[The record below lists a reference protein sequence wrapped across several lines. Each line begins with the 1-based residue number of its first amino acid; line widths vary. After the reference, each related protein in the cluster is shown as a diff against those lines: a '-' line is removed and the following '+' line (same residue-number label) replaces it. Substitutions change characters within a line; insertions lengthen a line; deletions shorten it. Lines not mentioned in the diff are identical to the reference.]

1 MPKNK
6 IIHSKMLLQKIKEDN
21 TGVFVLD
28 TSSGEFVRPVFN
40 SPIAPIGP
48 DIPDVSSFDYNTS
61 FDYYKSFGGEDKC
74 GLCDYI
80 MLYVR
85 KYKNT
90 SLHDKREIF
99 RVYRRSG
106 NVEVCLGRLHPTS
119 SMDVSK
125 IIKVCGTDT
134 YEQTGRRNI
143 VSEKVVAF
151 AIDDEGNLYIINNSD
166 INKYTGRTGWTDI
179 CGTVDSLA
187 ETSFTYAYG
196 ICNGKLYKIGLSS
209 SNVTFSQVGSS
220 TKWTSVQGMTIS
232 KSGGGH
238 STQIYGI
245 NDGKIYTITPEN
257 GAVQYSTQYTSL
269 RIVKIINSTL
279 DDTAHLFL
287 CIADNGNLYV
297 VLTDGYFALTRF
309 SENSISDI
317 AANYVISNGELF
329 YISPPDRVGFY
340 QVHQVGTSDKWTKIT
355 GQTYTGDETYGDKSG
370 VYGICNGVLYKISV
384 DVTDG
389 EYEFTLTEKLRNCV
403 GVYGAGKVIALCNI
417 N

>member
-40 SPIAPIGP
+40 SLIG
-48 DIPDVSSFDYNTS
+48 PDVSSFDYNTS

-106 NVEVCLGRLHPTS
+106 NAEVWLGRLHPTS

-134 YEQTGRRNI
+134 YEQTGRRDI
-143 VSEKVVAF
+143 VSEKVEAY
-151 AIDDEGNLYIINNSD
+151 AIDDEGNLYIISDDD

-179 CGTVDSLA
+179 CGTVDYFA
-187 ETSFTYAYG
+187 ETCWTYAYG

-209 SNVTFSQVGSS
+209 SGVPTFSQVGSS

-269 RIVKIINSTL
+269 RIVKIVNSTL
-279 DDTAHLFL
+279 NDAAHHFL

-329 YISPPDRVGFY
+329 YIDSSDRVR
-340 QVHQVGTSDKWTKIT
+340 VHQVGTSDKWTKIT
-355 GQTYTGDETYGDKSG
+355 GQTYAGNETYGDKSG
-370 VYGICNGVLYKISV
+370 VYGICNGVLYQISMNV
-384 DVTDG
+384 EDD
-389 EYEFTLTEKLRNCV
+389 EYEFTLTEMLRNCV